1 MLRDRALDAL
11 KAAAVAQAE
20 SAQLRAQLMLRQP
33 AQADVRPCFTPLPL
47 MAVDSQ
53 PHKGAAA
60 GIGGQPTPY
69 VCSRRPGMCC
79 AGCWAWWQHPH
90 QAC

>member
-1 MLRDRALDAL
+1 MLKDRALDAL

-33 AQADVRPCFTPLPL
+33 AQADVRLRFVLLPH

-53 PHKGAAA
+53 LLQSSAA
-60 GIGGQPTPY
+60 GACSQP
-69 VCSRRPGMCC
+69 
-79 AGCWAWWQHPH
+79 
-90 QAC
+90 ACISAP